1 MKILL
6 ASNSFTTKES
16 IGNIFKNI
24 FESVSVVQTSNL
36 KDCTIIDL
44 INYDFIF
51 MEFDENSYDD
61 IDLIVNVKSI
71 SSYLKVILLDR
82 RKCKKT
88 FTKALNN
95 SIDGYITDLSDKED
109 FIHTVKKVFK
119 GKKVYE
125 AELIHS
131 IASKNEMEDIDAL
144 TKREREVLDEIAK
157 GLNNRSIASSLYITE
172 YTVKKHVS
180 NILSKLNLNSRQE
193 AIIYVNQ
200 LS

>member
-1 MKILL
+1 
-6 ASNSFTTKES
+6 
-16 IGNIFKNI
+16 
-24 FESVSVVQTSNL
+24 
-36 KDCTIIDL
+36 
-44 INYDFIF
+44 
-51 MEFDENSYDD
+51 MEVDENSYND

-71 SSYLKVILLDR
+71 SSYLKVMLLDR

-109 FIHTVKKVFK
+109 FIHTVKKIFK

-125 AELIHS
+125 AELIQS

-144 TKREREVLDEIAK
+144 TKREREVLDQIAK
-157 GLNNRSIASSLYITE
+157 GLNNRAIASSLYITE

-193 AIIYVNQ
+193 AIIYESTKLKLGN
-200 LS
+200 

>member
-24 FESVSVVQTSNL
+24 FESVSLIQTSNL
-36 KDCTIIDL
+36 KDRMLIDL

-51 MEFDENSYDD
+51 MEVDENSYND

-71 SSYLKVILLDR
+71 SSYLKVMLLDR

-109 FIHTVKKVFK
+109 FIHTVKKIFK

-125 AELIHS
+125 AELIQS

-144 TKREREVLDEIAK
+144 TKREREVLDQIAK
-157 GLNNRSIASSLYITE
+157 GLNNRAIASSLYITE

-200 LS
+200 LN

>member
-16 IGNIFKNI
+16 IGNIFENI
-24 FESVSVVQTSNL
+24 FESVSLVQTSNL
-36 KDCTIIDL
+36 KDRMLIDL

-51 MEFDENSYDD
+51 MEVDENSYDD

-71 SSYLKVILLDR
+71 SSYLKVMLLDR

-109 FIHTVKKVFK
+109 FIHTVKKIFK

-144 TKREREVLDEIAK
+144 TKREREVLDQIAK
-157 GLNNRSIASSLYITE
+157 GLNNRAIASSLYITE

-200 LS
+200 LN